1 MYICLHCGHHF
12 DGDEIVA
19 KHYDRA
25 TGTWDAEE
33 CPECGSEDFEEA
45 GHCIKCDGYFPL
57 DDSNNPENYMVGSI
71 CKDCVEKAQ
80 TFDNA
85 LKYGADRKTAVELNG
100 FIAYAFSAAEIEEIL
115 ANILEPE
122 NEHVPKDAANFCGDD
137 VYDFSEWLE
146 GQDG

>member
-1 MYICLHCGHHF
+1 MTKFICLHCGHHF
-12 DGDEIVA
+12 EGGEIVA

-71 CKDCVEKAQ
+71 CLDCLKKSVNRANAIQ
-80 TFDNA
+80 YAIDRDFD
-85 LKYGADRKTAVELNG
+85 ADEPADIREDR
-100 FIAYAFSAAEIEEIL
+100 
-115 ANILEPE
+115 LERYCFE
-122 NEHVPKDAANFCGDD
+122 DI
-137 VYDFSEWLE
+137 YDYSEWLE
-146 GQDG
+146 DHYDAE